1 MTTKVFRGVAAV
13 FDQPTIQPNVTEARV
28 SPKSAKPAKAG
39 QAKVEA
45 AAHKKPAGTAKKRPG
60 QAPDSKEKVTFYLDQ
75 KKMRA
80 LRHLAL
86 DLDMSY
92 SDLVEVSIVDI
103 LKKHKIT
110 VT

>member
-1 MTTKVFRGVAAV
+1 MTSKTFKGVASV
-13 FDQPTIQPNVTEARV
+13 FDQPPLQANVSGTGE
-28 SPKSAKPAKAG
+28 SPKSAKPSKAGHAKAEVT
-39 QAKVEA
+39 KKEVA
-45 AAHKKPAGTAKKRPG
+45 ATAKRRLG
-60 QAPDSKEKVTFYLDQ
+60 QAPPNKEKVTFYLDQ

-92 SDLVEVSIVDI
+92 SDLVEVSIADT
-103 LKKHKIT
+103 LKNHKIT

>member
-1 MTTKVFRGVAAV
+1 MNSKTFKGIASV
-13 FDQPTIQPNVTEARV
+13 FDQPSSQANVSGTGV
-28 SPKSAKPAKAG
+28 SPKSAKPSKAG
-39 QAKVEA
+39 QTKAEA
-45 AAHKKPAGTAKKRPG
+45 TKKEVAATAKRRLG
-60 QAPDSKEKVTFYLDQ
+60 QAPPNKEKVTFYLDQ

-92 SDLVEVSIVDI
+92 SDLVEVSIADI